1 MEIYSRRRI
10 MEVTLLG
17 ENRSE
22 AVRAQNCDG
31 FSIIEV
37 LAAFFVIVIALT
49 GLLALCGHSV
59 ATMMLMQDLL
69 IAKQKSREVLESI
82 YTARNTHQLSFDM
95 IQNVS
100 NNGIFLDGFQPLRK
114 ANPTDGSGDGLI
126 GTADDGPIESFTLPG
141 EDGLMGSGDDE
152 IRVLNSFEREIKIDP
167 LFYADNTVNPDVR
180 KVRVSIRY
188 SNPLG
193 GQQTYEV
200 ESYISRFR

>member
-1 MEIYSRRRI
+1 
-10 MEVTLLG
+10 VTVLG
-17 ENRSE
+17 ENRRG
-22 AVRAQNCDG
+22 AVRAKNCDG

-69 IAKQKSREVLESI
+69 IAKQKSREALESI

-100 NNGIFLDGFQPLRK
+100 DDGIFLDGFQPLRK
-114 ANPTDGSGDGLI
+114 PNPTAGPGDGLI
-126 GTADDGPIESFTLPG
+126 GTADDGPIESVTFPG
-141 EDGLMGSGDDE
+141 EDGLMGSSDDE
-152 IRVLNSFEREIKIDP
+152 VRVLTSFAREIKINP
-167 LFYADNTVNPDVR
+167 ILYSDNTVNPDVR

-188 SNPLG
+188 PNLLG
-193 GQQTYEV
+193 GQGTYEV

>member
-1 MEIYSRRRI
+1 
-10 MEVTLLG
+10 MEVTVLG
-17 ENRSE
+17 ENRRG
-22 AVRAQNCDG
+22 AVRAKNCDG

-69 IAKQKSREVLESI
+69 IAKQKSREALESI
-82 YTARNTHQLSFDM
+82 YTARNTHQLSFAM

-100 NNGIFLDGFQPLRK
+100 DDGIFLDGFQPLRK
-114 ANPTDGSGDGLI
+114 PNPTAGPGDGLI
-126 GTADDGPIESFTLPG
+126 GTADDGPIESVTFPG
-141 EDGLMGSGDDE
+141 EDGLMGSSDDE
-152 IRVLNSFEREIKIDP
+152 VRVLTSFAREIKINP
-167 LFYADNTVNPDVR
+167 ILYSDNTVNPDVR

-188 SNPLG
+188 PNLLG
-193 GQQTYEV
+193 GQGTYEV

>member
-1 MEIYSRRRI
+1 
-10 MEVTLLG
+10 MEVTVLG
-17 ENRSE
+17 ENRRG
-22 AVRAQNCDG
+22 AVRAKNCDG

-69 IAKQKSREVLESI
+69 IAKQKSREALESI

-100 NNGIFLDGFQPLRK
+100 DDGIFLDGFQPLRK
-114 ANPTDGSGDGLI
+114 PNPTAGPGDGLI
-126 GTADDGPIESFTLPG
+126 GTADDGPIESVTFPG
-141 EDGLMGSGDDE
+141 EDGLMGSSDDE
-152 IRVLNSFEREIKIDP
+152 VRVLTSFAREIKINP
-167 LFYADNTVNPDVR
+167 ILYSDNTVNPDVR

-188 SNPLG
+188 PNLLG
-193 GQQTYEV
+193 GQGTYEV

>member
-1 MEIYSRRRI
+1 

-17 ENRSE
+17 ENRRG
-22 AVRAQNCDG
+22 AVGARNCDG

-69 IAKQKSREVLESI
+69 IAKQKSRERLESI

-100 NNGIFLDGFQPLRK
+100 ADGIFLDGFQPLRRP
-114 ANPTDGSGDGLI
+114 NPTDGSGDGLI
-126 GTADDGPIESFTLPG
+126 GTADDGPIESLTLPG
-141 EDGLMGSGDDE
+141 EDGLMGSEDDE
-152 IRVLNSFEREIKIDP
+152 IRVLSSFEREIKIDP
-167 LFYADNTVNPDVR
+167 LLYADNTVNPDVR

-188 SNPLG
+188 SSPLG
-193 GQQTYEV
+193 GQSTYEV